1 MKWLLFICGHHVLIN
16 SKCWLNRRVIPV
28 TNSQNSQNMILNG
41 NTKHSSFLRK
51 RLNTK
56 IYYLNIYLPIQILAC
71 NNRFCGWWVVDAGPS
86 KRHFY
91 YQYKNKVIVNLRL
104 TGRKRL
110 SNHIA
115 PHSIQDTSFCHSMF
129 LFSYPNTVCHLQLKP
144 NLGGIR
150 IPLLRQC

>member
-1 MKWLLFICGHHVLIN
+1 MFICGHHVLIN

-51 RLNTK
+51 RLITK
-56 IYYLNIYLPIQILAC
+56 IYYLSSHLPIQILEYSS
-71 NNRFCGWWVVDAGPS
+71 RFYGWWVEDAGLS
-86 KRHFY
+86 RHHSY
-91 YQYKNKVIVNLRL
+91 YQYKNKL
-104 TGRKRL
+104 TFVLHLTSLKRI

-115 PHSIQDTSFCHSMF
+115 SRSIHATSFYHNIF
-129 LFSYPNTVCHLQLKP
+129 LFSYPNSVCHLQLKP